1 MLSLP
6 MLTSGVGVQP
16 PIALSSRLSEKR
28 FDTSQQQLLR
38 TAGRLAASR
47 LASSLGS
54 ANQSYVMGFEEA
66 SKVVPSSQ
74 ELEFSTSPPHSP
86 LPDISDAGADS
97 DAISQLTAALQIRM
111 RASAASGAC
120 RNLGGAHVFAGA
132 EAHKG
137 LGSSCLREDGGS
149 SPTRAAAFEAPP
161 SRWSPTRLLEQ
172 RPAVSAATAAVSTE
186 AAASSFSVPIPSSSA
201 SARSSS
207 TVISSS
213 STSAAGKPFR
223 GGTAV
228 RGYRRSQPDAELA
241 IPEDEAQWDEGGPL
255 LQSAAP
261 ASAASR
267 SKAAPQQRGR
277 MLSCIAERDGAG
289 DDSGDVEN
297 GSRASSSKAS
307 TATSS
312 TDGAPT
318 LAQPAAGALSSSC
331 PAAEAAV
338 SEAPQSLQSKYGTLG
353 EGAAT
358 ADSDRDGLGSGGAGA
373 ISGSSLDDSWEEDE
387 RRMLAE
393 ILASEG
399 AEKLRGE

>member
-1 MLSLP
+1 M
-6 MLTSGVGVQP
+6 
-16 PIALSSRLSEKR
+16 
-28 FDTSQQQLLR
+28 
-38 TAGRLAASR
+38 
-47 LASSLGS
+47 
-54 ANQSYVMGFEEA
+54 
-66 SKVVPSSQ
+66 
-74 ELEFSTSPPHSP
+74 
-86 LPDISDAGADS
+86 
-97 DAISQLTAALQIRM
+97 
-111 RASAASGAC
+111 
-120 RNLGGAHVFAGA
+120 
-132 EAHKG
+132 
-137 LGSSCLREDGGS
+137 
-149 SPTRAAAFEAPP
+149 
-161 SRWSPTRLLEQ
+161 
-172 RPAVSAATAAVSTE
+172 
-186 AAASSFSVPIPSSSA
+186 
-201 SARSSS
+201 
-207 TVISSS
+207 
-213 STSAAGKPFR
+213 
-223 GGTAV
+223 